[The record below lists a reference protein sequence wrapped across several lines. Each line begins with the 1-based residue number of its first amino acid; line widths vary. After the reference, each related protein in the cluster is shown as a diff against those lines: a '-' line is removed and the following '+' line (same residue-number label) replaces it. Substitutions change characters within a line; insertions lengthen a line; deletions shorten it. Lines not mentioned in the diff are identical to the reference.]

1 MTLWW
6 IIAALLLCVVTYIGL
21 SGARLRAA
29 PAETAA
35 QIYGARH
42 AELLQDFAQGSLGA
56 EARTAIETELARNA
70 LREVPPQ
77 AQHPQRAQ
85 GRLLALGALAVILSA
100 VAVPVYL
107 RLGMPALTTGAAPI
121 EVSAGTRPS
130 ISEMTAQLQQR
141 IAIAPQDPEPR
152 LWLAR
157 LYVST
162 ERYPDAV
169 EQYAAVLKMVG
180 EDPAVLVQYA
190 DTLAM
195 INGGR
200 LTGPPAALIQ
210 RALQAAPEHPTA
222 LWLAG
227 LAAREA
233 GDSAQALAYLQRAR
247 IASVAADQPTTDL
260 DEQIAAI
267 AAELPAA
274 TNSGTANSGAANSS
288 TANSSTANSAPANS
302 APANATAAAASPRL
316 TVEVQLDAAL
326 AGRIGP
332 NAVLFVLAKQVA
344 GMPMPLA
351 VKRLP
356 AANFPLT
363 VVLDDSLAMSPAARL
378 SSASVVDVVARISQA
393 GQPVAAS
400 GDLQGKIAN
409 LSVGP
414 DVHIRV
420 NITEVVP

>member
-6 IIAALLLCVVTYIGL
+6 IIAALLLCVVTYIAL

-107 RLGMPALTTGAAPI
+107 RLGMPQLTNGAAPI

-141 IAIAPQDPEPR
+141 IALAPQDPEPR

-233 GDSAQALAYLQRAR
+233 GNGAQALGYLQRAR
-247 IASVAADQPTTDL
+247 VASLAADQPTTDL
-260 DEQIAAI
+260 DEQIAAL
-267 AAELPAA
+267 AAELPTAA
-274 TNSGTANSGAANSS
+274 NSGTAGNSS
-288 TANSSTANSAPANS
+288 AANSSTANSAPANS
-302 APANATAAAASPRL
+302 PAAAASPRL

-414 DVHIRV
+414 DVHLRV

>member
-6 IIAALLLCVVTYIGL
+6 IIATLLLCVVTYIAL

-42 AELLQDFAQGSLGA
+42 AELLQDFAQGSLSA

-77 AQHPQRAQ
+77 AQHPQRSQ
-85 GRLLALGALAVILSA
+85 GRLLALGALAVIVSV

-107 RLGMPALTTGAAPI
+107 RLGMPELTTGAAPI
-121 EVSAGTRPS
+121 AASAGTRPS

-141 IAIAPQDPEPR
+141 IVLAPQDPEPR

-169 EQYAAVLKMVG
+169 EQYTAVLKMVG

-233 GDSAQALAYLQRAR
+233 GNGAQALGYLQRAR
-247 IASVAADQPTTDL
+247 VASVAAHQPTTEL
-260 DEQIAAI
+260 DAQIAAL
-267 AAELPAA
+267 AAELPTAANSGAANSAA
-274 TNSGTANSGAANSS
+274 TNSGTANS
-288 TANSSTANSAPANS
+288 APANS
-302 APANATAAAASPRL
+302 TAAAASPRL
-316 TVEVQLDAAL
+316 TVEVQLDAAI

-356 AANFPLT
+356 AANFPVT

-400 GDLQGKIAN
+400 GDLQGKIAG

-420 NITEVVP
+420 NITDVVP

>member
-6 IIAALLLCVVTYIGL
+6 IIAALLLCIVTYIAL

-42 AELLQDFAQGSLGA
+42 AELLQDFAQGSLSA

-77 AQHPQRAQ
+77 AQHPQRSQ
-85 GRLLALGALAVILSA
+85 GRLLALGALAVIVSV

-107 RLGMPALTTGAAPI
+107 RLGMPELTTGAAPI
-121 EVSAGTRPS
+121 TASAGTRPS

-141 IAIAPQDPEPR
+141 IALAPQDPEPR

-157 LYVST
+157 LYAST

-233 GDSAQALAYLQRAR
+233 GNGAQALAYLQRAR
-247 IASVAADQPTTDL
+247 VARVAADQPTTEL
-260 DEQIAAI
+260 DVQIAAL
-267 AAELPAA
+267 AAELP
-274 TNSGTANSGAANSS
+274 GA
-288 TANSSTANSAPANS
+288 ANSAPANS
-302 APANATAAAASPRL
+302 GTAAASPRL

-326 AGRIGP
+326 AGRVGP

-356 AANFPLT
+356 AANFPVT

-414 DVHIRV
+414 DVHLRV

>member
-6 IIAALLLCVVTYIGL
+6 IIAALLLCIVTYIAL

-42 AELLQDFAQGSLGA
+42 AELLQDFAQGSLSA

-77 AQHPQRAQ
+77 AQHPQRSQ
-85 GRLLALGALAVILSA
+85 GRLLALGALAVIVSV

-107 RLGMPALTTGAAPI
+107 RLGMPELTTGAAPI
-121 EVSAGTRPS
+121 TASAGTRPS

-141 IAIAPQDPEPR
+141 IALAPQDPEPR

-157 LYVST
+157 LYAST

-233 GDSAQALAYLQRAR
+233 GNGAQALAYLQRAR
-247 IASVAADQPTTDL
+247 VASVAADQPTTEL
-260 DEQIAAI
+260 DVQIAAL
-267 AAELPAA
+267 AAELP
-274 TNSGTANSGAANSS
+274 GA
-288 TANSSTANSAPANS
+288 ANSAPANS
-302 APANATAAAASPRL
+302 GTAAASPRL

-326 AGRIGP
+326 AGRVGP

-356 AANFPLT
+356 AANFPVT

-414 DVHIRV
+414 DVHLRV

>member
-6 IIAALLLCVVTYIGL
+6 IIAALLLCVVTYIAL

-42 AELLQDFAQGSLGA
+42 AELLQDFAQGSLSA

-77 AQHPQRAQ
+77 AQHRQRSE
-85 GRLLALGALAVILSA
+85 GRLLALGALAVIVSV

-107 RLGMPALTTGAAPI
+107 RLGMPELTTGAAPI
-121 EVSAGTRPS
+121 AASAGTQPS
-130 ISEMTAQLQQR
+130 ISDMTAQLQQR
-141 IAIAPQDPEPR
+141 IALAPQDPEPR

-233 GDSAQALAYLQRAR
+233 GNGAQALAYLQRAR
-247 IASVAADQPTTDL
+247 IASVAADQPTTEL
-260 DEQIAAI
+260 DVQIAAL
-267 AAELPAA
+267 AAELSA
-274 TNSGTANSGAANSS
+274 AANA
-288 TANSSTANSAPANS
+288 T
-302 APANATAAAASPRL
+302 PANATPANATPAAASPRL
-316 TVEVQLDAAL
+316 TVEVQLDATL

-356 AANFPLT
+356 AANFPVT

-393 GQPVAAS
+393 GQPIAAS

-414 DVHIRV
+414 DVHLRV

>member
-6 IIAALLLCVVTYIGL
+6 IIAALLLCVVTYIAL

-107 RLGMPALTTGAAPI
+107 RLGMPQLTNGAAPI

-141 IAIAPQDPEPR
+141 IALAPQDPEPR

-233 GDSAQALAYLQRAR
+233 GNGAQALGYLQRAR
-247 IASVAADQPTTDL
+247 VASLAADQPTTDL
-260 DEQIAAI
+260 DEQIAAL
-267 AAELPAA
+267 AAELPTAA
-274 TNSGTANSGAANSS
+274 NSGTAANSS
-288 TANSSTANSAPANS
+288 TANSSAANSSTANSAPANS
-302 APANATAAAASPRL
+302 PAAAASPRL

-378 SSASVVDVVARISQA
+378 SSASVVDVVARISPA

-414 DVHIRV
+414 DVHLRV

>member
-6 IIAALLLCVVTYIGL
+6 IIAALLLCVVTYIAL

-42 AELLQDFAQGSLGA
+42 AELLQDFAQGSLSA

-70 LREVPPQ
+70 LREVPSQ

-107 RLGMPALTTGAAPI
+107 QLGMPELTTGAAPI
-121 EVSAGTRPS
+121 EASAGTRPS

-141 IAIAPQDPEPR
+141 IVLAPQDPEPR

-210 RALQAAPEHPTA
+210 RALKAAPEHPTA

-233 GDSAQALAYLQRAR
+233 GHAAQALAYLQRAR
-247 IASVAADQPTTDL
+247 SASVAADQPTTEL
-260 DEQIAAI
+260 DAQIAAI

-274 TNSGTANSGAANSS
+274 ANSGTANSG
-288 TANSSTANSAPANS
+288 
-302 APANATAAAASPRL
+302 TAADSPRL

-356 AANFPLT
+356 AANFPVT

-420 NITEVVP
+420 NITDVVP

>member
-6 IIAALLLCVVTYIGL
+6 IIAALLLCVVTYLAL

-107 RLGMPALTTGAAPI
+107 RLGMPQLTNGAAPI

-141 IAIAPQDPEPR
+141 IALAPQDPEPR

-233 GDSAQALAYLQRAR
+233 GNGAQALGYLQRAR
-247 IASVAADQPTTDL
+247 VASLAADQPTTDL
-260 DEQIAAI
+260 DEQIAAL
-267 AAELPAA
+267 AAELPTAA
-274 TNSGTANSGAANSS
+274 NSGTAGNSS
-288 TANSSTANSAPANS
+288 AANSSTANSAPANS
-302 APANATAAAASPRL
+302 PAAAASPRL

-414 DVHIRV
+414 DVHLRV

>member
-6 IIAALLLCVVTYIGL
+6 IIAALLLCVVTYIAL

-42 AELLQDFAQGSLGA
+42 AELLQDFAQGSLSA

-107 RLGMPALTTGAAPI
+107 RLGMPELTNGAAPI
-121 EVSAGTRPS
+121 EASAGTRPS

-141 IAIAPQDPEPR
+141 ITLAPQDPEPR

-157 LYVST
+157 LYAST

-233 GDSAQALAYLQRAR
+233 GHATQALAYLQRAR
-247 IASVAADQPTTDL
+247 IASVAADQPTTEL
-260 DEQIAAI
+260 DAQIAAL

-274 TNSGTANSGAANSS
+274 ANSGAANS
-288 TANSSTANSAPANS
+288 AP
-302 APANATAAAASPRL
+302 AAASPRL

-356 AANFPLT
+356 AANFPVT

-400 GDLQGKIAN
+400 GDLQGKIAG

-420 NITEVVP
+420 NITDVVP

>member
-6 IIAALLLCVVTYIGL
+6 IIATLLLCVVTYIAL

-42 AELLQDFAQGSLGA
+42 AELLQDFAQGSLSA

-70 LREVPPQ
+70 LREVPSQ
-77 AQHPQRAQ
+77 AQHPQRSQ
-85 GRLLALGALAVILSA
+85 GRLLALGALAVIVSV

-107 RLGMPALTTGAAPI
+107 RLGMPELTTGAAPI
-121 EVSAGTRPS
+121 AASAGTRPS

-141 IAIAPQDPEPR
+141 IVLAPQDPEPR

-195 INGGR
+195 INGGQ

-233 GDSAQALAYLQRAR
+233 GNGAQALAYLQRAR
-247 IASVAADQPTTDL
+247 VASLAADQPTTDL
-260 DEQIAAI
+260 DEQIAAL
-267 AAELPAA
+267 AAELPTAANSAA
-274 TNSGTANSGAANSS
+274 TNSGTANS
-288 TANSSTANSAPANS
+288 APANS
-302 APANATAAAASPRL
+302 TAAAASPRL
-316 TVEVQLDAAL
+316 TVEVQLDAAI

-356 AANFPLT
+356 AANFPVT

-400 GDLQGKIAN
+400 GDLQGKIAG

-420 NITEVVP
+420 NITDVVP